1 MVVLDCATAI
11 HVTQPDVS
19 VVNRTLV
26 AAMNTTSTTW
36 PSTGTKGQFLCGL
49 VATLPGHATQ
59 RQEVAVVLF
68 RMMPEK
74 PNSSARGSV
83 DPGPPT
89 LYTRDATVYGSTNLT
104 VPVPSWAATW
114 LDAPTAVLSYHVTV
128 GGAVAADPSLKQA
141 PDGTLWMS
149 FVTPGFTEACP
160 NDCSTAAEAKK
171 KLIIHFNF
179 ENADQGSKSLQ
190 ASCPGPATFCT
201 KHGGTGAGELYT
213 SVYYVYE
220 CPKAEDANCDVRLP
234 GEEYSCMFRGP
245 QNCIACP
252 EGAIC
257 PGIYHPSFPVLSS
270 RHRSYLQAAP
280 ERGLWQGFGLLM
292 KVPLMCISVRPLLHF
307 AVKAGILPR
316 GRPSVGRATSKA
328 HQSVAHVLQ
337 GTTRKMACASC
348 APQFRVPAMK
358 CA

>member
-1 MVVLDCATAI
+1 MD
-11 HVTQPDVS
+11 P
-19 VVNRTLV
+19 N
-26 AAMNTTSTTW
+26 
-36 PSTGTKGQFLCGL
+36 PSTGISG
-49 VATLPGHATQ
+49 
-59 RQEVAVVLF
+59 R
-68 RMMPEK
+68 
-74 PNSSARGSV
+74 V

-114 LDAPTAVLSYHVTV
+114 LAAPTAVLSYNVTV

-149 FVTPGFTEACP
+149 FLTPGFTVACP
-160 NDCSTAAEAKK
+160 NGCSTAAEAKK

-179 ENADQGSKSLQ
+179 ENADQGSNSLQ
-190 ASCPGPATFCT
+190 ASCPGPATSCT
-201 KHGGTGAGELYT
+201 KHGGTGPGELYT
-213 SVYYVYE
+213 NVYYVYE
-220 CPKAEDANCDVRLP
+220 CPKAEDANCDVRVP
-234 GEEYSCMFRGP
+234 EQPYSCMFRGP

-257 PGIYHPSFPVLSS
+257 PGKSPTLLLALRPYPDAVHDE
-270 RHRSYLQAAP
+270 QAVP
-280 ERGLWQGFGLLM
+280 ERGLWQGFGPPAKHQRRCM
-292 KVPLMCISVRPLLHF
+292 RVRPLLLF
-307 AVKAGILPR
+307 AVKVGILPR

-337 GTTRKMACASC
+337 GITRKTAYVSC
-348 APQFRVPAMK
+348 APLFRVLAMK